1 LELPEENNATD
12 IACAPN
18 MKRAAV
24 LLIALLVCC
33 RAAEAAEV
41 PPPRR
46 PNILIIIADDLG
58 YGDLGCFGCKDIP
71 TPHID
76 SLARDG
82 VRFTQA
88 YAYNVCS
95 PTRAALR
102 TGCYAERNGIRTVLM
117 GGSVPEF
124 GKATTLAKRLQE
136 AGYVT
141 GLVGKWHLGYTGKV
155 IPTRMGYDE
164 FFGFHG
170 GKLDYF
176 KHTDSTQKNGT
187 PEGKHDLWEG
197 EKEVFRTGYTTDLFS
212 ERASQF
218 IRDHARKPFYLEL
231 AYNAPHYS
239 TTKGV
244 YQAPESYLNRFGA
257 EKNPNNTRGGYAAM
271 VNCMD
276 DGIGR
281 VLAELKAQ
289 KLEEKTLVIFVSD
302 NGAEAAGSNAPLSG
316 GKHSNKEGGIR
327 VPWVARWPGVIPT
340 GASRS
345 DVVHVM
351 DLMPT
356 LLSLV
361 AAPTPA
367 GVSFD
372 GTNIWSAFAGG
383 DKVPDRPICFPRSTI
398 RLGQWKLNDGKLYDL
413 DADLAES
420 HDVAAQH
427 PEVSAQLAKQL
438 QAWQAELKI
447 KPRKGR
453 SEESGS

>member
-1 LELPEENNATD
+1 MN
-12 IACAPN
+12 
-18 MKRAAV
+18 R
-24 LLIALLVCC
+24 LLRTLFALALLPLSHS
-33 RAAEAAEV
+33 AAT
-41 PPPRR
+41 PPK
-46 PNILIIIADDLG
+46 PNIILIVSDDLG

-71 TPHID
+71 TPNVD
-76 SLARDG
+76 SLAHDG

-117 GGSVPEF
+117 GGNLPQF
-124 GKATTLAKRLQE
+124 AKATTLAKVLHN

-141 GLVGKWHLGYTGKV
+141 GLVGKWHLGYSGDV

-197 EKEVFRTGYTTDLFS
+197 EKEVTRTGYTSDLFS

-218 IRDHARKPFYLEL
+218 IRDHSRQPFYLEL
-231 AYNAPHYS
+231 AYNAPHYA
-239 TTKGV
+239 TTEGT
-244 YQAPESYLNRFGA
+244 YQAPASYLKKFGA
-257 EKNPNNTRGGYAAM
+257 EKEPNGTRGGYTAM

-281 VLAELKAQ
+281 LLAELKAQ
-289 KLEEKTLVIFVSD
+289 KLDQNTLVIFISD
-302 NGAEAAGSNAPLSG
+302 NGGENVASNGPLSG
-316 GKHSNKEGGIR
+316 GKHTNKEGGIR
-327 VPWVARWPGVIPT
+327 VPWVARWPGMIPP
-340 GASRS
+340 GSVRS

-356 LLSLV
+356 LLAV
-361 AAPTPA
+361 AQASPPENLH
-367 GVSFD
+367 FD
-372 GTNIWSAFAGG
+372 GTNIWSAFAG
-383 DKVPDRPICFPRSTI
+383 KESVPERPICFPPNAI
-398 RLGQWKLNDGKLYDL
+398 RQGKWKLIGGKLFDL
-413 DADLAES
+413 EADPAEK
-420 HDVAAQH
+420 HDVTAQH
-427 PEVSAQLAKQL
+427 ADICARLAGQLEVWRREMNIKTSAAP
-438 QAWQAELKI
+438 ASAEQK
-447 KPRKGR
+447 
-453 SEESGS
+453 